1 MAKQCFI
8 VYMKIPWRKERLPTP
23 VFWPGEFHDCIVHGV
38 TKSWTWLSDFHLN
51 HLKFYGSKGVV
62 LFPDCKILSCS
73 EGHLHWYSLLCFL
86 PPLTC
91 VNDLAEKGHSKMS
104 CCLCIL
110 WSLSSSMTRQLF
122 IFLYFQSLLTWNS
135 WACYHFCWKC
145 LFPGPLLTSYPFL
158 LGNSFH
164 PSSSNTNEHFLRAG
178 FHSYSQSYP
187 LLLPIAWP
195 TLLQALCMVNLS
207 ICVYGSIFF
216 HEMWERLKITAGVWC
231 IFVFPAPGTVSAHSR
246 CSKMVLGEH
255 QSGHSLCRRME
266 KYHTDVCLCKCKEKS
281 NLHYLL

>member
-1 MAKQCFI
+1 MRYVIFC
-8 VYMKIPWRKERLPTP
+8 LL
-23 VFWPGEFHDCIVHGV
+23 
-38 TKSWTWLSDFHLN
+38 TWLSNMWQSWLLSLLWVTFLTCLIGTHIFLISSYETW
-51 HLKFYGSKGVV
+51 KFITVLFLWKKNSEKEWVYGS
-62 LFPDCKILSCS
+62 F
-73 EGHLHWYSLLCFL
+73 Y
-86 PPLTC
+86 
-91 VNDLAEKGHSKMS
+91 
-104 CCLCIL
+104 
-110 WSLSSSMTRQLF
+110 
-122 IFLYFQSLLTWNS
+122 
-135 WACYHFCWKC
+135 
-145 LFPGPLLTSYPFL
+145 
-158 LGNSFH
+158 
-164 PSSSNTNEHFLRAG
+164 

-231 IFVFPAPGTVSAHSR
+231 IFVFTEPGTVSAHSR